1 VLGDLRAAVN
11 AAAEAVAA
19 LQAAPGSVAALSAV
33 DQAAAA
39 AAAVLEQDLTAEVLQ
54 LLVIHIEHC
63 HRAGPAHSPTLAA
76 SCRAVGVALLL
87 APGWRCEV
95 ERP

>member
-1 VLGDLRAAVN
+1 MLGDLRAAVD
-11 AAAEAVAA
+11 AVAEAVAT

-39 AAAVLEQDLTAEVLQ
+39 VAVLEQDLTAEVLQ
-54 LLVIHIEHC
+54 RLVIHMEHC
-63 HRAGPAHSPTLAA
+63 RWAGLAHSPTLAA

-87 APGWRCEV
+87 DPRWLCEV
-95 ERP
+95 ERS